1 MRRIPAVS
9 RRPLWAT
16 SMAAAAVVLLASCGG
31 SSDTATDGSSLYLN
45 VLPAGSNGNSAGGK
59 GLPLPGVPVQ
69 QYPPNFVD
77 QLTLYGDLSYAIQNL
92 QASPC
97 NPPTELAEHRAASNL
112 ACDYFK
118 HEGLTPDKVVSTE
131 TLTAPSGNTLT
142 LQRDGWGVPF
152 IDAKTRA
159 DAMYGFGWASAEDR
173 LWLYDVLRYLGRG
186 KLSAYLGPADAFYSY
201 DASLA
206 VQAGYDENDMAT
218 MIAAT
223 TAKFGSLGTMV
234 LNDLDMDV
242 AGINDYI
249 ATLADGGPN
258 ADKRPPEYKTLKAG
272 GFPPA
277 PFTRNDIVASAVL
290 IQSIFATGGGGEH
303 LNELLLQQL
312 DPSVAPGSAS
322 VPAAACKLWRDL
334 RHADDPDAPRTT
346 SVRFAE
352 SPAALDESCPH
363 VLAPGA
369 AVWDVGSFQNFN
381 AFSTSAGGAAPP
393 VPAHRPSFPALVP
406 QTLIPPEVNAAIA
419 TASPG
424 ADDGVRPPWRRV
436 NTGQI
441 LRSALDPV
449 RAVRQAMRRA
459 GFGLPDHFSNFIGV
473 TASQTADHH
482 PIAVMGPQT
491 SYFDP
496 QLLWE
501 VAIQSHGGTPQDFN
515 GRGIVFGNLPY
526 INIGRGGRYAWSATS
541 GQSDLA
547 DVRVSKLCNLD
558 GTPASRDDNNGDGFP
573 DADGYVYDLGD
584 GQGPKCRA
592 LYRRTDTWDAVPTLA
607 SIGSGGPLQT
617 QHITRR
623 ILRTHYGPV
632 FATATLNGEPVA
644 LSTQRSTFMAELDT
658 AAPFAL
664 ASTATVTGAQS
675 FQQLFNGITGTFNW
689 LYLDKDDLAYLH
701 SGLYPQRDA
710 GQDPDLPVW
719 GDGRFEWASDR
730 NLPADFFTQYGGS
743 VPFPAR
749 VVPVAQGDP
758 LGGFFEWQDYLPFA
772 AHPQV
777 VNPQEGFLA
786 SWNNSPAAGWWAAD
800 STGSYGPTY
809 RSVMLSKRV
818 QALQSAGRKIDFANL
833 VEVMG
838 DAGFTDL
845 RGQELLPLLLQ
856 IMQSGSL
863 DDTQTQV
870 VSLMQSWINT
880 GSRQWIDGA
889 NGLGAF
895 RRDRNQDGRYDDR
908 AAVVLMDAWYPHLIQ
923 ALLPQITAID
933 HGDGQSHGLGQC
945 SGFVLQC
952 PYDAPR
958 AQGSAFQEGYFEF
971 MIRVLQMALNTPG
984 HTDYRA
990 LLCAGTGVT
999 ADCRAG
1005 VLSALDAALTDL
1017 GGINKQSQWD
1027 GRKLYNQQT
1036 GQTGETVETYDFI
1049 QSQEFSLLPVPAIP
1063 WINRPT
1069 FQQVVEIT
1077 GS

>member
-1 MRRIPAVS
+1 MRREPALRLRARWV
-9 RRPLWAT
+9 RVWAVAG
-16 SMAAAAVVLLASCGG
+16 SVLLASCGG
-31 SSDTATDGSSLYLN
+31 SSDNASDGSSLYLN

-59 GLPLPGVPVQ
+59 GLPLPGIPVK

-77 QLTLYGDLSYAIQNL
+77 QLTLYGDLSYADQNL
-92 QASPC
+92 QTSPC
-97 NPPTELAEHRAASNL
+97 NPPTEIAEHRAASNL

-186 KLSAYLGPADAFYSY
+186 KLSSYLGPADAFYGY

-206 VQAGYDENDMAT
+206 VQAGYDEDDMAT

-223 TAKFGSLGTMV
+223 AAKFGTLGALV

-249 ATLADGGPN
+249 ATLQDGGVN

-303 LNELLLQQL
+303 MNELLLQQL
-312 DPSVAPGSAS
+312 DAGLAPGSTS
-322 VPAAACKLWRDL
+322 IPSAACKLWRDL

-346 SVRFAE
+346 SEKFSE
-352 SPAALDESCPH
+352 SPATLDESCPH
-363 VLAPGA
+363 LLKPGA
-369 AVWDVGSFQNFN
+369 AIWDVGSLQNFN
-381 AFSTSAGGAAPP
+381 AFSVAGTPTAVPSHANRLSLPAP
-393 VPAHRPSFPALVP
+393 VPQPLLP
-406 QTLIPPEVNAAIA
+406 TEVSTVIASADAA
-419 TASPG
+419 
-424 ADDGVRPPWRRV
+424 DGVRPPWRRIHAGDV
-436 NTGQI
+436 
-441 LRSALDPV
+441 LRTAIDPG
-449 RAVRQAMRRA
+449 RSVRQALRRA

-473 TASQTADHH
+473 TADQTLDHH

-501 VAIQSHGGTPQDFN
+501 VAIRSHGGTPQDFN
-515 GRGIVFGNLPY
+515 GRGIVFANLPY
-526 INIGRGGRYAWSATS
+526 INIGRGGNYAWSATS

-573 DADGYVYDLGD
+573 DADGYLFDLGD
-584 GQGPKCRA
+584 GQGAKCRP
-592 LYRRTDTWDAVPTLA
+592 LYIRTDTWDAVPTLA
-607 SIGSGGPLQT
+607 SIGAGGPTQA

-632 FATATLNGEPVA
+632 FATATVDGEPVA
-644 LSTQRSTFMAELDT
+644 LSTERSTFMAELDT

-664 ASTATVTGAQS
+664 ASTGTVTSAKT

-689 LYLDKDDLAYLH
+689 LYLDKNDLAYLH
-701 SGLYPQRDA
+701 SGLYPERDA

-719 GDGRFEWASDR
+719 GDGRFEWASDKS
-730 NLPADFFTQYGGS
+730 LPSDFFKQYGGS

-749 VVPVAQGDP
+749 VVPVAQGNP
-758 LGGFFEWQDYLPFA
+758 LDGFFEWQDYLPFA

-777 VNPQEGFLA
+777 INPSSGFLA

-818 QALQSAGRKIDFANL
+818 HALQVVGRKVDFANL
-833 VEVMG
+833 VEVMA

-856 IMQSGSL
+856 IMQAGPL
-863 DDTQTQV
+863 DDTQSQV
-870 VSLMQSWINT
+870 VTMMQGWIDA
-880 GSRQWIDGA
+880 GSQQWIDGGT
-889 NGLGAF
+889 GLGAF
-895 RRDRNQDGRYDDR
+895 RRDRNQDGNYDDR

-923 ALLPQITAID
+923 TLLPQITAID
-933 HGDGQSHGLGQC
+933 HGDGVSHGLGQC

-990 LLCAGTGVT
+990 LACAGTGNVD
-999 ADCRAG
+999 DCRNA
-1005 VLSALDAALTDL
+1005 VLSALGSALTDL
-1017 GGINKQSQWD
+1017 GGINKQSKWD
-1027 GRKLYNQQT
+1027 GKTLYNQQT
-1036 GQTGETVETYDFI
+1036 GDTGKTVESYDFI
-1049 QSQEFSLLPVPAIP
+1049 QSNDFSLLPVPAMP

-1077 GS
+1077 GK